1 MLSDELEGKLKHLQS
16 KVILADRKVIYLNI
30 AISTDSKM
38 SPETRA
44 QLKAI
49 AADYSREMKSMK
61 ELVEE
66 LLK

>member
-16 KVILADRKVIYLNI
+16 KVGLADRKIIYLNI
-30 AISTDSKM
+30 AIESDSKM

-49 AADYSREMKSMK
+49 VSDYSREMKSMK

>member
-16 KVILADRKVIYLNI
+16 KVSLADRKVIYLNI
-30 AISTDSKM
+30 AIESDSKM
-38 SPETRA
+38 SPETRTR
-44 QLKAI
+44 LKAI
-49 AADYSREMKSMK
+49 VADYSREMKSMK